1 MVSLF
6 SRLKGKDGRGKKKGP
21 DDANVAPALPAWTDA
36 WSRDS
41 VEPEEIQEL
50 VRKCTEE
57 VKARA
62 LDHPFLLLPF
72 RPTSNPSAVRT
83 FIRHFFDP
91 AHGLR
96 GENLAQELR
105 MSEPMVI
112 CGVLKWCWCRLQ
124 GGIIGWEAYELF
136 KVGEQG
142 E

>member
-57 VKARA
+57 VKARGA
-62 LDHPFLLLPF
+62 FFFFFPLPP
-72 RPTSNPSAVRT
+72 RLRSTS
-83 FIRHFFDP
+83 
-91 AHGLR
+91 
-96 GENLAQELR
+96 
-105 MSEPMVI
+105 
-112 CGVLKWCWCRLQ
+112 
-124 GGIIGWEAYELF
+124 
-136 KVGEQG
+136 
-142 E
+142 